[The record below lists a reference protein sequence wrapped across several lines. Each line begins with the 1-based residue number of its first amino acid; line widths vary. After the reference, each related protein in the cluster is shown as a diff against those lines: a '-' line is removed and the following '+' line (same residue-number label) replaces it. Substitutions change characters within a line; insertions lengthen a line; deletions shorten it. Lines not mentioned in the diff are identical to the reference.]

1 MGGHRSPLA
10 SAGWSTFARRQSLLG
25 ECLDSAGA
33 PMRGERMFERFAAE
47 RRSEIDATVTRM
59 KADAAAADDCA
70 MAAPVTAPAA
80 SLRLKKHHR

>member
-1 MGGHRSPLA
+1 MLQAEAQIKAWREAAHKFQA
-10 SAGWSTFARRQSLLG
+10 AARG
-25 ECLDSAGA
+25 
-33 PMRGERMFERFAAE
+33 FAAE